1 MLPELFYK
9 ASLIDLK
16 SASYLDYLQWVTV
29 RSSHRKRSTKTGV
42 LKISKNSQENT
53 CAKVSS
59 LIKLQ
64 EACNFIKKETLV
76 HAFSCEFFEIF
87 KITFLTEHFWTIAS
101 SLSRYPYSFILRGVF
116 RKQSNIY
123 FGFFL
128 RKQLTAISC

>member
-29 RSSHRKRSTKTGV
+29 RSSHRRRSIKTGV

-53 CAKVSS
+53 CARVSF

-64 EACNFIKKETLV
+64 DACNFIKKETLV
-76 HAFSCEFFEIF
+76 HAFSCEFLEIF

-101 SLSRYPYSFILRGVF
+101 SLSRYHIHLYSEAYLENSRISTL
-116 RKQSNIY
+116 
-123 FGFFL
+123 GFFL